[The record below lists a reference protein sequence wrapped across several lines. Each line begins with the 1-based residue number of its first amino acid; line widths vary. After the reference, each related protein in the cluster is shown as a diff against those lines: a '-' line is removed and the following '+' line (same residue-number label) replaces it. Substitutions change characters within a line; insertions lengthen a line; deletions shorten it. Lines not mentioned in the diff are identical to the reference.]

1 MATKE
6 IETLIKLQIPAGQAN
21 PAPPVGPVLGQHGLN
36 IMDFCNAF
44 NEKTK
49 ELQGTLTPV
58 VITVYKDRSF
68 TFEIKSPPASTLIM
82 KELKLKKGSQEPNKD
97 KVATITIAQCKKI
110 AEAKTKLSKLVN
122 EKIDSSKTYTIDE
135 AVSIIME
142 FKRESF
148 VESVDVAYNLGVDP
162 KHADQNIRLNL
173 MLPHGAG
180 KEVTVLA
187 LVNADKEKE
196 AQDAGADFIG
206 NKDYLEKIKGGWTDV
221 DKIVVTPDLMAEIG
235 KLGKILGPKG
245 LMPNPKAGTVTN
257 DVAKSVK
264 ELKAGKIDVR
274 VEKDGIL
281 HSSIGKTS
289 FSEDNLK
296 ENFKVFHNAVMSAKP
311 NSFKGT
317 FLNSISLSSSLGPGI
332 KIGVE

>member
-1 MATKE
+1 MNK
-6 IETLIKLQIPAGQAN
+6 
-21 PAPPVGPVLGQHGLN
+21 
-36 IMDFCNAF
+36 
-44 NEKTK
+44 KTK
-49 ELQGTLTPV
+49 
-58 VITVYKDRSF
+58 F
-68 TFEIKSPPASTLIM
+68 
-82 KELKLKKGSQEPNKD
+82 
-97 KVATITIAQCKKI
+97 
-110 AEAKTKLSKLVN
+110 SKLVN

-162 KHADQNIRLNL
+162 KHADQNIRLNI

-196 AQDAGADFIG
+196 AQDSGADFVG
-206 NKDYLEKIKGGWTDV
+206 NKDYLEKIKGGWTDI
-221 DKIVVTPDLMAEIG
+221 DKIVVTPDLMVEIG

-274 VEKDGIL
+274 VEKNGIL

-289 FSEDNLK
+289 FSEDDLK
-296 ENFKVFHNAVMSAKP
+296 ENFRVFHNAVMNTKP

-332 KIGVE
+332 KVGVE

>member
-1 MATKE
+1 MNK
-6 IETLIKLQIPAGQAN
+6 
-21 PAPPVGPVLGQHGLN
+21 
-36 IMDFCNAF
+36 
-44 NEKTK
+44 KTK
-49 ELQGTLTPV
+49 
-58 VITVYKDRSF
+58 F
-68 TFEIKSPPASTLIM
+68 
-82 KELKLKKGSQEPNKD
+82 
-97 KVATITIAQCKKI
+97 
-110 AEAKTKLSKLVN
+110 SKLVN

-135 AVSIIME
+135 AISMIME
-142 FKRESF
+142 FKRPSF
-148 VESVDVAYNLGVDP
+148 VESIDVAYNLGVDP
-162 KHADQNIRLNL
+162 KHADENIRLNL

-196 AQDAGADFIG
+196 AKEAGADFVG
-206 NKDYLEKIKGGWTDV
+206 NKDYLDKIKGGWTDV

-257 DVAKSVK
+257 DVSKSVK

-274 VEKDGIL
+274 VEKNGIL

-296 ENFKVFHNAVMSAKP
+296 ENFNVFHNAVMGAKP

-332 KIGVE
+332 KVGVE

>member
-1 MATKE
+1 MNK
-6 IETLIKLQIPAGQAN
+6 
-21 PAPPVGPVLGQHGLN
+21 
-36 IMDFCNAF
+36 
-44 NEKTK
+44 KTK
-49 ELQGTLTPV
+49 
-58 VITVYKDRSF
+58 F
-68 TFEIKSPPASTLIM
+68 
-82 KELKLKKGSQEPNKD
+82 
-97 KVATITIAQCKKI
+97 
-110 AEAKTKLSKLVN
+110 SKLVN

-142 FKRESF
+142 FKRASF

-162 KHADQNIRLNL
+162 KHANQNIRLNL

-196 AQDAGADFIG
+196 AQDAGADFVG

-274 VEKDGIL
+274 VEKNGIL

-332 KIGVE
+332 KVGVE

>member
-1 MATKE
+1 MNK
-6 IETLIKLQIPAGQAN
+6 
-21 PAPPVGPVLGQHGLN
+21 
-36 IMDFCNAF
+36 
-44 NEKTK
+44 KTK
-49 ELQGTLTPV
+49 
-58 VITVYKDRSF
+58 F
-68 TFEIKSPPASTLIM
+68 
-82 KELKLKKGSQEPNKD
+82 
-97 KVATITIAQCKKI
+97 
-110 AEAKTKLSKLVN
+110 SKLVN

-142 FKRESF
+142 FKRASF

-196 AQDAGADFIG
+196 AQDAGADFVG

-274 VEKDGIL
+274 VEKNGIL

-317 FLNSISLSSSLGPGI
+317 FLNSISVSSSLGPGI
-332 KIGVE
+332 KVGVE